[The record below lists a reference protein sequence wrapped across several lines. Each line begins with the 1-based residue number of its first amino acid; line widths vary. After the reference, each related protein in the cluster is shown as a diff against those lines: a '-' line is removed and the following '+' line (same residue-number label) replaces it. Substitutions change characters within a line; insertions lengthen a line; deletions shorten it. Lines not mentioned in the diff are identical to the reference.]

1 MFVRRSIAGIV
12 LLLGSSIAPAQADS
26 TASVTFSGYVAPA
39 CMVMTIDD
47 DRLLPHGA
55 KPQRVSEN
63 SILLR
68 SNPRKSPLTPLKKGG
83 NGSKVPL
90 FKGDLGGSN
99 HWKRSN
105 STSQTPSQD
114 YLLLRCNTGAPD
126 RLIPR
131 DDRSSV
137 NTTSARE
144 LRTADAVTIVP

>member
-47 DRLLPHGA
+47 DRL
-55 KPQRVSEN
+55 
-63 SILLR
+63 
-68 SNPRKSPLTPLKKGG
+68 
-83 NGSKVPL
+83 
-90 FKGDLGGSN
+90 
-99 HWKRSN
+99 
-105 STSQTPSQD
+105 
-114 YLLLRCNTGAPD
+114 
-126 RLIPR
+126 IPR